1 MGDFS
6 FTFGIIALMQKTL
19 LVINGQTAIGKT
31 ELALAIASH
40 YHTEIISTDS
50 RQFYK
55 EMRIGTAKPVTEELA
70 LIKHHFINSQS
81 IHHLY
86 SAGAFEKDALKCLD
100 DLFLKHDMVIAIGGS
115 GLYIKA
121 LCEGLDKVP
130 DTDINFRKQLI
141 ALYETKGIEPLQN
154 MLRERDPERWFSIDQ
169 QNPQRLMRAIEMA
182 YQKVSLV
189 SAKKQRPFRILK
201 LGLLMNRDEL
211 YERINERVENMMRE
225 GLLEEAKSLFPFKE
239 LNALKTVGY
248 NEIFEFLENKI
259 TLEKAVDL
267 IKQHT
272 RNYAKRQLTWFKK
285 DKEIQWIEAKHSEEI
300 FIWLANE
307 MSKAT

>member
-19 LVINGQTAIGKT
+19 LVINGQTAVGKT
-31 ELALAIASH
+31 QLSLEIAGH
-40 YHTEIISTDS
+40 YQTEIISTDS

-55 EMRIGTAKPVTEELA
+55 EMSIGTAKPSLKELTA
-70 LIKHHFINSQS
+70 VKHHFINSQS

-86 SAGAFEKDALKCLD
+86 SAGAFEKDALTCLN
-100 DLFLKHDMVIAIGGS
+100 DLFLKHDIVIAIGGS

-130 DTDINFRKQLI
+130 DADLNFRNQLI
-141 ALYETKGIEPLQN
+141 ALYEAKGIEILQN
-154 MLRERDPERWFSIDQ
+154 KLREMDTERWLKIDQ
-169 QNPQRLMRAIEMA
+169 QNPQRLMRAIEIA
-182 YQKVSLV
+182 QQKVLLV
-189 SAKKQRPFRILK
+189 HSKKTRPFRILK
-201 LGLLMNRDEL
+201 LGIIMSRDEL
-211 YERINERVENMMRE
+211 YERINERVENMMQD
-225 GLLEEAKSLFPFKE
+225 GLLEEAKSLFPFRE

-248 NEIFEFLENKI
+248 NELFEFLENKI
-259 TLEKAVDL
+259 TLERAVEL

-285 DKEIQWIEAKHSEEI
+285 DTEIQWFEAKHSKEI
-300 FIWLANE
+300 FIWLTNE